1 VAIRAEAEILRL
13 ASTSIRRHNATF
25 EAMANPD
32 PSTHPRPTGHRPSE
46 PGARARDPNGE
57 PDPVSSGPL
66 RWLLLAAGFVFV
78 GLAGLGAALPVL
90 PTVPFLLVAAACFA
104 RSSDRFYHWLL
115 ANRVFGPTIRDWRE
129 TRSMPLR
136 AKVLAI
142 TMVVLVGGSSVV
154 FWVANPWAQLAVTLV
169 LLGLIGF
176 LLSTPTSERR
186 DRSPVDAEASSS
198 ERT

>member
-1 VAIRAEAEILRL
+1 MAD
-13 ASTSIRRHNATF
+13 TSIRSHNATL
-25 EAMANPD
+25 EAMADPD

-46 PGARARDPNGE
+46 PGARAWGPDAG

-66 RWLLLAAGFVFV
+66 RWLLLAAGFLFV

-115 ANRVFGPTIRDWRE
+115 ANRLFGPTIRDWRE

-142 TMVVLVGGSSVV
+142 AMVVLVGGSSVV
-154 FWVANPWAQLAVTLV
+154 FWVANPWARLGVTLV

-176 LLSTPTSERR
+176 LLNTPTSGRR
-186 DRSPVDAEASSS
+186 ERSPTDAEARSS